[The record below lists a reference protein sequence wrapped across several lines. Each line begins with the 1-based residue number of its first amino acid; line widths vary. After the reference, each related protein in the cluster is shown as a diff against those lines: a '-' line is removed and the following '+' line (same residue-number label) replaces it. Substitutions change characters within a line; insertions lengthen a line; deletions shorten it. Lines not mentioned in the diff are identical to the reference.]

1 MKTKIACVQ
10 MQSALGKK
18 RENLEKMK
26 EKIRLIMEDKE
37 AVSYTH
43 LDVYKRQ
50 GIFLYT
56 TEKSENGKR
65 AK

>member
-37 AVSYTH
+37 VSIILFPELAVT
-43 LDVYKRQ
+43 
-50 GIFLYT
+50 G
-56 TEKSENGKR
+56 
-65 AK
+65 